1 MIQMIRLKQ
10 VTIKNFRN
18 FQGEYEFDFTKNIT
32 IFLGDNGNG
41 KSSIFDAIQWC
52 ITGKIDRFGEN
63 SAESWRNILINKDSN
78 DCFVEILFSNE
89 LKLKRSVS
97 RNSNI
102 TVSCQDGDDR
112 VVRGERN
119 VKDCLNSA
127 FVDFQNNNFDFQEAL
142 KSSLLAQDQVL
153 NFIASDT
160 PTQRYNVLS
169 SILGME
175 EIAKIKQ
182 NLETVRRIIEKKVN
196 EEDRIEKQITEKIE
210 NQKLKLEMKYD
221 IGNINIEVANEFNFE
236 DKQNEKDNLLKSKI
250 QIEDKL
256 TRFHSLQKMINGDVG
271 NLSRLTE
278 KIQGLESF
286 LKDSQSERERIIKD
300 LALNENSLEQN
311 KKNIER
317 VNQEMEIKSQNG
329 EKGEELK
336 KIEKQLSSP
345 ELHELSFEL
354 EENIQK
360 QVFKFGRSLDE
371 YQYALSNI
379 AEYNQL
385 LQKRRSVPK
394 SIDEFRQ
401 KIKHKEL
408 EITNHQN
415 NIIDLNSEL
424 LSNNSDN
431 DIELLIEMVREASK
445 FVNSH
450 REFEN
455 NCPVC
460 NQSILNVS
468 VHFDRR
474 IAHLLQQSKITAE
487 RIGKHKRQTRELEE
501 QVNNKQKEIGQLQ
514 FTISDLENQYSE
526 IQRRLQSLE
535 GHSLYVKEY
544 FSLDYSQIDLS
555 INYLKYNIEKRQ
567 QYLALKNKKGQI
579 EQQLEEH
586 SDVRFSGLNLEQLLK
601 ENRALTKKNDELST
615 LEKEL
620 MLKIEKQKITLDS
633 LKRMD
638 ELISEI
644 SKEYRFADNDNP
656 SIVLT
661 DLINDKAKKIDRLSQ
676 ELRNH
681 KNIIEYNTIK
691 DDLLNKEELL
701 RHVQKVKEKL
711 DNKYKLVDKEINHIN
726 QKFSF
731 PKIINSNKSIIQKYF
746 NYLNPNVATYR
757 NLHLNI
763 DDNENTLDIE
773 IVNNNQTIKA
783 ANVLSSGQ
791 LNVLA
796 ISIFIAKNIGQNN
809 SAIDFIAID
818 DPIQNMDDI
827 NQFSMIDVLGRLNK
841 QLIFT
846 THDAKYVNLFL
857 KKNELRLNNIA
868 VYYLDAEEGRYENIL
883 DYN

>member
-1 MIQMIRLKQ
+1 MTRLEQ
-10 VTIKNFRN
+10 VTIRNFRN
-18 FQGEYEFDFTKNIT
+18 FQGEHKFDFTKDIT

-52 ITGKIDRFGEN
+52 ILGEIDRINEKR
-63 SAESWRNILINKDSN
+63 SESLKYILINNDSD
-78 DCFVEILFSNE
+78 DCFVEILFSNK

-102 TVSCQDGDDR
+102 TVKCQDGNGKI
-112 VVRGERN
+112 VRGEEN
-119 VKDCLNSA
+119 VRHCLNKA
-127 FVDFQNNNFDFQEAL
+127 FGDVQNRNFDFQEAL

-175 EIAKIKQ
+175 EITNIKQ
-182 NLETVRRIIEKKVN
+182 NLETVRRVIEKKIN
-196 EEDRIEKQITEKIE
+196 EEDRIEKQIREEIK
-210 NQKLKLEMKYD
+210 NQKLRLETKYN
-221 IGNINIEVANEFNFE
+221 IANINIEVANAFNFE
-236 DKQNEKDNLLKSKI
+236 DKQNEKDNLVKSKS

-256 TRFHSLQKMINGDVG
+256 NRFHSLQKMIDEDVG

-278 KIQGLESF
+278 KIKELNSD
-286 LKDSQSERERIIKD
+286 LISAQSEKDRIIKE
-300 LALNENSLEQN
+300 LALNENSIKQN
-311 KKNIER
+311 GKNIKR
-317 VNQEMEIKSQNG
+317 VEQEMQILSQNV
-329 EKGEELK
+329 EKGRELK
-336 KIEKQLSSP
+336 KIENQLASP
-345 ELHELSFEL
+345 ELYELSFEL
-354 EENIQK
+354 EEIIQK
-360 QVFKFGRSLDE
+360 KVSNFERLLDK

-385 LQKRRSVPK
+385 LQNRGSIPK
-394 SIDEFRQ
+394 SIDEFKQ
-401 KIKHKEL
+401 KIKQIEL
-408 EITNHQN
+408 EITTQQN
-415 NIIDLNSEL
+415 YITNLNSEL
-424 LSNNSDN
+424 LSNDSDN
-431 DIELLIEMVREASK
+431 DINLLIGMIREASR

-460 NQSILNVS
+460 NQSVVNIS
-468 VHFDRR
+468 EHFDSR
-474 IAHLLQQSKITAE
+474 IAYLLQKSKITAE
-487 RIGKHKRQTRELEE
+487 RIDKHKRQTRELEE

-544 FSLDYSQIDLS
+544 FGLDHSQIDLS
-555 INYLKYNIEKRQ
+555 INNLKYNIEKRQ

-601 ENRALTKKNDELST
+601 KNSALTKKNDELST
-615 LEKEL
+615 LEEEL
-620 MLKIEKQKITLDS
+620 KLKIEKQKITLDS

-656 SIVLT
+656 SIILT
-661 DLINDKAKKIDRLSQ
+661 DLINDKAKQIAILSQ
-676 ELRNH
+676 ELVNH
-681 KNIIEYNTIK
+681 TSIIEYNTIK
-691 DDLLNKEELL
+691 DDLLDKEESLH
-701 RHVQKVKEKL
+701 RVQKIKENL
-711 DNKYKLVDKEINHIN
+711 DNKFKIVDDEINRIN
-726 QKFSF
+726 DGFSF
-731 PKIINSNKSIIQKYF
+731 SKIVNSNKSVIQKYF
-746 NYLNPNVATYR
+746 NYLNPNVTTYR
-757 NLHLNI
+757 NLYFNI
-763 DDNENTLDIE
+763 DDIKNTLDIE
-773 IVNNNQTIKA
+773 IVNNDRSVNV
-783 ANVLSSGQ
+783 ANILSSGQ

-796 ISIFIAKNIGQNN
+796 ISIFIAKNIGRNN
-809 SAIDFIAID
+809 SVIDFIAID

-827 NQFSMIDVLGRLNK
+827 NQFSMIDVLGQLNK

-857 KKNELRLNNIA
+857 KKNELRLNNIS
-868 VYYLDAEEGRYENIL
+868 VYYLDVEEGSYENIL
-883 DYN
+883 KNN

>member
-1 MIQMIRLKQ
+1 MIRLKQ

-112 VVRGERN
+112 VVRGEGN

-127 FVDFQNNNFDFQEAL
+127 FVDSQNNNFDFQEAL

-196 EEDRIEKQITEKIE
+196 EEDRIEKQITEEIE
-210 NQKLKLEMKYD
+210 NQKLKLETKYD
-221 IGNINIEVANEFNFE
+221 LANINIEIANEFNFE
-236 DKQNEKDNLLKSKI
+236 DRQNEKDNLLKSKI

-256 TRFHSLQKMINGDVG
+256 NRFHTLNTIDGDMG

-286 LKDSQSERERIIKD
+286 LKNSQSERERIIKD

-317 VNQEMEIKSQNG
+317 VNQEMEIIAQNG

-345 ELHELSFEL
+345 ELYELSFEL

-360 QVFKFGRSLDE
+360 QIFKFERLLDE

-408 EITNHQN
+408 EISNYQN

-460 NQSILNVS
+460 NQSVLNVS

-474 IAHLLQQSKITAE
+474 IANLLQQSKITAE
-487 RIGKHKRQTRELEE
+487 RIDKHKRQTRELEE
-501 QVNNKQKEIGQLQ
+501 QINNKQKEIVQLQ

-526 IQRRLQSLE
+526 IHRRLQSLE

-555 INYLKYNIEKRQ
+555 INNLNYNIEKRQ
-567 QYLALKNKKGQI
+567 QYLKLKNKKGQI

-620 MLKIEKQKITLDS
+620 ILKIEKQKITLDS

-661 DLINDKAKKIDRLSQ
+661 DLINDKAKKIDTLSQ

-691 DDLLNKEELL
+691 DDLLNKEESL

-731 PKIINSNKSIIQKYF
+731 SKIINSNKSIIQKYF

-763 DDNENTLDIE
+763 DDNKNTLDIE

-796 ISIFIAKNIGQNN
+796 ISIFIAKNIGQNH

-818 DPIQNMDDI
+818 DPIQNMDDV

-857 KKNELRLNNIA
+857 KKNELRLNYIS
-868 VYYLDAEEGRYENIL
+868 VYYLNAEEGRYENIL
-883 DYN
+883 ENN

>member
-1 MIQMIRLKQ
+1 MTRLEQ
-10 VTIKNFRN
+10 VTIRNFRN
-18 FQGEYEFDFTKNIT
+18 FQGEHKFDFTKDIT

-52 ITGKIDRFGEN
+52 ILGEIDRINEKR
-63 SAESWRNILINKDSN
+63 SESLKYILINNDSD
-78 DCFVEILFSNE
+78 DCFVEILFSNK

-102 TVSCQDGDDR
+102 TVKCQDGSGKI
-112 VVRGERN
+112 VRGEEN
-119 VKDCLNSA
+119 VRHCLNKA
-127 FVDFQNNNFDFQEAL
+127 FGDVQNRNFDFQEAL

-175 EIAKIKQ
+175 EITNIKQ
-182 NLETVRRIIEKKVN
+182 NLETVRRVIEKKIN
-196 EEDRIEKQITEKIE
+196 EEDRIEKQIREEIK
-210 NQKLKLEMKYD
+210 NQKLRLETKYN
-221 IGNINIEVANEFNFE
+221 IANINIEVANAFNFE
-236 DKQNEKDNLLKSKI
+236 DKQNEKDNLVKSKS

-256 TRFHSLQKMINGDVG
+256 NRFHSLQKMIDEDVG

-278 KIQGLESF
+278 KIKELNSD
-286 LKDSQSERERIIKD
+286 LISAQSEKDRIIKE
-300 LALNENSLEQN
+300 LALNENSIKQN
-311 KKNIER
+311 GKNIKR
-317 VNQEMEIKSQNG
+317 VEQEMQILSQNV
-329 EKGEELK
+329 EKGRELK
-336 KIEKQLSSP
+336 KIENQLASP
-345 ELHELSFEL
+345 ELYELSFEL

-360 QVFKFGRSLDE
+360 KVSNFERLLDK

-385 LQKRRSVPK
+385 LQNRGSIPK
-394 SIDEFRQ
+394 SIDEFKQ
-401 KIKHKEL
+401 KIKQIEL
-408 EITNHQN
+408 EITTQQN
-415 NIIDLNSEL
+415 YITNLNSEL
-424 LSNNSDN
+424 LSNDSDN
-431 DIELLIEMVREASK
+431 DINLLIGMIREASR

-460 NQSILNVS
+460 NQSVVNIS
-468 VHFDRR
+468 EHFDSR
-474 IAHLLQQSKITAE
+474 IAYLLQKSKITAE
-487 RIGKHKRQTRELEE
+487 RIDKHKRQTRELEE

-544 FSLDYSQIDLS
+544 FGLDHSQIDLS
-555 INYLKYNIEKRQ
+555 INNLKYNIEKRQ

-601 ENRALTKKNDELST
+601 KNSALTKKNDELST
-615 LEKEL
+615 LEEEL
-620 MLKIEKQKITLDS
+620 KLKIEKQKITLDS

-661 DLINDKAKKIDRLSQ
+661 ELINDKVKQIAILSQ
-676 ELRNH
+676 ELVNH
-681 KNIIEYNTIK
+681 TSIIEYNTIK
-691 DDLLNKEELL
+691 DDLLDKEESLH
-701 RHVQKVKEKL
+701 RVQKIKENL
-711 DNKYKLVDKEINHIN
+711 DNKFKIVDDEINRIN
-726 QKFSF
+726 DGFSF
-731 PKIINSNKSIIQKYF
+731 SKIVNSNKSVIQKYF
-746 NYLNPNVATYR
+746 NYLNPNVTTYR
-757 NLHLNI
+757 NLYFNI
-763 DDNENTLDIE
+763 DDIKNTLDIE
-773 IVNNNQTIKA
+773 IVNNDRSVNV
-783 ANVLSSGQ
+783 ANILSSGQ

-796 ISIFIAKNIGQNN
+796 ISIFIAKNIGRNN
-809 SAIDFIAID
+809 SVIDFIAID

-827 NQFSMIDVLGRLNK
+827 NQFSMIDVLGQLNK

-857 KKNELRLNNIA
+857 KKNELRLNNIS
-868 VYYLDAEEGRYENIL
+868 VYYLDVEEGSYENIL
-883 DYN
+883 KNN

>member
-1 MIQMIRLKQ
+1 MTRLEQ
-10 VTIKNFRN
+10 VTIRNFRN
-18 FQGEYEFDFTKNIT
+18 FQGEHKFDFTKDIT

-52 ITGKIDRFGEN
+52 ILGEIDRINEKR
-63 SAESWRNILINKDSN
+63 SESLKYILINNDSD
-78 DCFVEILFSNE
+78 DCFVEILFSNK

-102 TVSCQDGDDR
+102 TVKCQDGSGKI
-112 VVRGERN
+112 VRGEEN
-119 VKDCLNSA
+119 VRHCLNKA
-127 FVDFQNNNFDFQEAL
+127 FGDVQNRNFDFQEAL

-175 EIAKIKQ
+175 EITNIKQ
-182 NLETVRRIIEKKVN
+182 NLETVRRVIEKKIN
-196 EEDRIEKQITEKIE
+196 EEDRIEKQIREEIK
-210 NQKLKLEMKYD
+210 NQKLRLETKYN
-221 IGNINIEVANEFNFE
+221 IANINIEVANAFNFE
-236 DKQNEKDNLLKSKI
+236 DKQNEKDNLVKSKS

-256 TRFHSLQKMINGDVG
+256 NRFHSLQKMIDEDVG

-278 KIQGLESF
+278 KIKELNSD
-286 LKDSQSERERIIKD
+286 LISAQSEKDRIIKE
-300 LALNENSLEQN
+300 LALNENSIKQN
-311 KKNIER
+311 GKNIKR
-317 VNQEMEIKSQNG
+317 VEQEMQILSQNV
-329 EKGEELK
+329 EKGRELK
-336 KIEKQLSSP
+336 KIENQLASP
-345 ELHELSFEL
+345 ELYELSFEL

-360 QVFKFGRSLDE
+360 KVSNFERLLDK

-385 LQKRRSVPK
+385 LQNRGSIPK
-394 SIDEFRQ
+394 SIDEFKQ
-401 KIKHKEL
+401 KIKQIEL
-408 EITNHQN
+408 EITTQQN
-415 NIIDLNSEL
+415 YITNLNSEL
-424 LSNNSDN
+424 LSNDSDN
-431 DIELLIEMVREASK
+431 DINLLIGMIREASR

-460 NQSILNVS
+460 NQSVVNIS
-468 VHFDRR
+468 EHFDSR
-474 IAHLLQQSKITAE
+474 IAYLLQKSKITAE
-487 RIGKHKRQTRELEE
+487 RIDKHKRQTRELEE

-544 FSLDYSQIDLS
+544 FGLDHSQIDLS
-555 INYLKYNIEKRQ
+555 INNLKYNIEKRQ

-601 ENRALTKKNDELST
+601 KNSALTKKNDELST
-615 LEKEL
+615 LEEEL
-620 MLKIEKQKITLDS
+620 KLKIEKQKITLDS

-661 DLINDKAKKIDRLSQ
+661 ELINDKAKQIAILSQ
-676 ELRNH
+676 ELVNH
-681 KNIIEYNTIK
+681 TSIIEYNTIK
-691 DDLLNKEELL
+691 DDLLDKEESLH
-701 RHVQKVKEKL
+701 RVQKIKENL
-711 DNKYKLVDKEINHIN
+711 DNKFKIVDDEINRIN
-726 QKFSF
+726 DGFSF
-731 PKIINSNKSIIQKYF
+731 SKIVNSNKSVIQKYF
-746 NYLNPNVATYR
+746 NYLNPNVTTYR
-757 NLHLNI
+757 NLYFNI
-763 DDNENTLDIE
+763 DDIKNTLDIE
-773 IVNNNQTIKA
+773 IVNNDRSVNV
-783 ANVLSSGQ
+783 ANILSSGQ

-796 ISIFIAKNIGQNN
+796 ISIFIAKNIGRNN
-809 SAIDFIAID
+809 SVIDFIAID

-827 NQFSMIDVLGRLNK
+827 NQFSMIDVLGQLNK

-857 KKNELRLNNIA
+857 KKNELRLNNIS
-868 VYYLDAEEGRYENIL
+868 VYYLDVEEGSYENIL
-883 DYN
+883 KNN

>member
-1 MIQMIRLKQ
+1 MTRLEQ
-10 VTIKNFRN
+10 VTIRNFRN
-18 FQGEYEFDFTKNIT
+18 FQGEHKFDFTKDIT

-52 ITGKIDRFGEN
+52 ILGEIDRINEKR
-63 SAESWRNILINKDSN
+63 SESLKYILINNDSD
-78 DCFVEILFSNE
+78 DCFVEILFSNK

-102 TVSCQDGDDR
+102 TVKCQDGNGKI
-112 VVRGERN
+112 VRGEEN
-119 VKDCLNSA
+119 VRHCLNKA
-127 FVDFQNNNFDFQEAL
+127 FGDVQNRNFDFQEAL

-175 EIAKIKQ
+175 EITNIKQ
-182 NLETVRRIIEKKVN
+182 NLETVRRVIEKKIN
-196 EEDRIEKQITEKIE
+196 EEDRIEKQIREEIK
-210 NQKLKLEMKYD
+210 NQKLRLETKYN
-221 IGNINIEVANEFNFE
+221 IANINIEVANAFNFE
-236 DKQNEKDNLLKSKI
+236 DKQNEKDNLVKSKS

-256 TRFHSLQKMINGDVG
+256 NRFHSLQKMIDEVG

-278 KIQGLESF
+278 KIKELNSD
-286 LKDSQSERERIIKD
+286 LISAQSEKDRIIKE
-300 LALNENSLEQN
+300 LALNENSIKQN
-311 KKNIER
+311 GKNIKR
-317 VNQEMEIKSQNG
+317 VEQEMQILSQNV
-329 EKGEELK
+329 EKGRELK
-336 KIEKQLSSP
+336 KIENQLASP
-345 ELHELSFEL
+345 ELYELSFEL
-354 EENIQK
+354 EEIIQK
-360 QVFKFGRSLDE
+360 KVSNFERLLDK

-385 LQKRRSVPK
+385 LQNRGSIPK
-394 SIDEFRQ
+394 SIDEFKQ
-401 KIKHKEL
+401 KIKQIEL
-408 EITNHQN
+408 EITTQQN
-415 NIIDLNSEL
+415 YITNLNSEL
-424 LSNNSDN
+424 LSNDSDN
-431 DIELLIEMVREASK
+431 DINLLIGMIREASR

-460 NQSILNVS
+460 NQSVVNIS
-468 VHFDRR
+468 EHFDSR
-474 IAHLLQQSKITAE
+474 IAYLLQKSKITAE
-487 RIGKHKRQTRELEE
+487 RIDKHKRQTRELEE

-544 FSLDYSQIDLS
+544 FGLDHSQIDLS
-555 INYLKYNIEKRQ
+555 INNLKYNIEKRQ

-601 ENRALTKKNDELST
+601 KNSALTKKNDELST
-615 LEKEL
+615 LEEEL
-620 MLKIEKQKITLDS
+620 KLKIEKQKITLDS

-656 SIVLT
+656 SIILT
-661 DLINDKAKKIDRLSQ
+661 DLINDKAKQIAILSQ
-676 ELRNH
+676 ELVNH
-681 KNIIEYNTIK
+681 TSIIEYNTIK
-691 DDLLNKEELL
+691 DDLLDKEESLH
-701 RHVQKVKEKL
+701 RVQKIKENL
-711 DNKYKLVDKEINHIN
+711 DNKFKIVDDEINRIN
-726 QKFSF
+726 DGFSF
-731 PKIINSNKSIIQKYF
+731 SKIVNSNKSVIQKYF
-746 NYLNPNVATYR
+746 NYLNPNVTTYR
-757 NLHLNI
+757 NLYFNI
-763 DDNENTLDIE
+763 DDIKNTLDIE
-773 IVNNNQTIKA
+773 IVNNDRSVNV
-783 ANVLSSGQ
+783 ANILSSGQ

-796 ISIFIAKNIGQNN
+796 ISIFIAKNIGRNN
-809 SAIDFIAID
+809 SVIDFIAID

-827 NQFSMIDVLGRLNK
+827 NQFSMIDVLGQLNK

-857 KKNELRLNNIA
+857 KKNELRLNNIS
-868 VYYLDAEEGRYENIL
+868 VYYLDVEEGSYENIL
-883 DYN
+883 KNN

>member
-1 MIQMIRLKQ
+1 MIRLKQ

-112 VVRGERN
+112 VVRGEGN

-127 FVDFQNNNFDFQEAL
+127 FVDSQNNNFDFQEAL

-196 EEDRIEKQITEKIE
+196 EEDRIEKQITEEIE
-210 NQKLKLEMKYD
+210 NQKLKLETKYD
-221 IGNINIEVANEFNFE
+221 LANINIEIANEFNFE
-236 DKQNEKDNLLKSKI
+236 DRQNEKDNLLKSKI

-256 TRFHSLQKMINGDVG
+256 NRFHTLNTIDGDMG

-286 LKDSQSERERIIKD
+286 LKNSQSERERIIKD

-317 VNQEMEIKSQNG
+317 VNQEMEIIAQNG

-345 ELHELSFEL
+345 ELYELSFEL

-360 QVFKFGRSLDE
+360 QIFKFERLLDE

-408 EITNHQN
+408 EISNYQN
-415 NIIDLNSEL
+415 NIIDLNS
-424 LSNNSDN
+424 
-431 DIELLIEMVREASK
+431 
-445 FVNSH
+445 
-450 REFEN
+450 
-455 NCPVC
+455 
-460 NQSILNVS
+460 
-468 VHFDRR
+468 
-474 IAHLLQQSKITAE
+474 
-487 RIGKHKRQTRELEE
+487 
-501 QVNNKQKEIGQLQ
+501 
-514 FTISDLENQYSE
+514 
-526 IQRRLQSLE
+526 
-535 GHSLYVKEY
+535 
-544 FSLDYSQIDLS
+544 
-555 INYLKYNIEKRQ
+555 
-567 QYLALKNKKGQI
+567 
-579 EQQLEEH
+579 
-586 SDVRFSGLNLEQLLK
+586 
-601 ENRALTKKNDELST
+601 
-615 LEKEL
+615 
-620 MLKIEKQKITLDS
+620 
-633 LKRMD
+633 
-638 ELISEI
+638 
-644 SKEYRFADNDNP
+644 
-656 SIVLT
+656 
-661 DLINDKAKKIDRLSQ
+661 
-676 ELRNH
+676 
-681 KNIIEYNTIK
+681 
-691 DDLLNKEELL
+691 
-701 RHVQKVKEKL
+701 
-711 DNKYKLVDKEINHIN
+711 
-726 QKFSF
+726 
-731 PKIINSNKSIIQKYF
+731 
-746 NYLNPNVATYR
+746 
-757 NLHLNI
+757 
-763 DDNENTLDIE
+763 
-773 IVNNNQTIKA
+773 
-783 ANVLSSGQ
+783 
-791 LNVLA
+791 
-796 ISIFIAKNIGQNN
+796 
-809 SAIDFIAID
+809 
-818 DPIQNMDDI
+818 
-827 NQFSMIDVLGRLNK
+827 
-841 QLIFT
+841 
-846 THDAKYVNLFL
+846 
-857 KKNELRLNNIA
+857 
-868 VYYLDAEEGRYENIL
+868 
-883 DYN
+883 